1 MLTAYVTLPEHVGR
15 NLEKEARGERAGY
28 CGRDFERGPSN
39 LVLLTLELTQE
50 EDVWVGTCL
59 ELGTSAYAD
68 SIEELRGEIA
78 DAIGLQLNEA
88 MRLGFLDD
96 YIEERNVRT
105 LPLIEL
111 EEGSTANSERFGL
124 VAVGI

>member
-1 MLTAYVTLPEHVGR
+1 MREQVIAVETS
-15 NLEKEARGERAGY
+15 
-28 CGRDFERGPSN
+28 ERGPSN

-50 EDVWVGTCL
+50 DDVWVGTCI

-68 SIEELRGEIA
+68 SLEELRGEIA

-88 MRLGFLDD
+88 MRLGFLDE

-105 LPLIEL
+105 LPLIQL
-111 EEGSTANSERFGL
+111 EEGSVANSGRFRM

>member
-1 MLTAYVTLPEHVGR
+1 MREQAIAVELT
-15 NLEKEARGERAGY
+15 
-28 CGRDFERGPSN
+28 ERGPSN

-50 EDVWVGTCL
+50 EDVWVGTCI

-88 MRLGFLDD
+88 MRLGFLDE

-105 LPLIEL
+105 LPLIQL
-111 EEGSTANSERFGL
+111 EDGSVANSERFGL